1 MFTLQKYMPRQGTR
15 LLFCHILP
23 CHSQNICHSTT
34 YGAWAYNFYKRKNGL
49 FLQREHSLYYLC
61 LYTPNSKIRD
71 MKENS
76 SIIELFFHLIRCG
89 IGKQRELPYTPSHD
103 EWQELF
109 EIAKKQTLVGIVFA
123 AAEQLPPQQRPPK
136 ETILQLFT
144 LCENIKKQNSE
155 LDKKCAIVSAKFKSE
170 GFDNCILKGQ
180 GIAQLYPNPSL
191 RTPGD
196 IDIWLGGSDKKII
209 EYVRKHI
216 PDSLPTYHHID
227 FPILPGLE
235 IEAHYRPSWLYNPIT
250 NRRLQRYFETVAQE
264 QFGNEIT
271 TANGSFP
278 VPTVAFNRIYILLHI
293 YRHLF
298 QEGIG
303 LRQLLDYYFVLD
315 HGFSQ
320 EEREECAMRL
330 KEFGLEKFAA
340 ATTYILQ
347 EKFGLERE
355 KHIVPSD
362 SKRGEFLLNEV
373 MTAGNFGQYDTR
385 YSIVSKE
392 NEFAHFLNSMKRI
405 ARLIFQ
411 YPGET
416 LWSPYFKI
424 WHYFWRKRH

>member
-1 MFTLQKYMPRQGTR
+1 
-15 LLFCHILP
+15 
-23 CHSQNICHSTT
+23 
-34 YGAWAYNFYKRKNGL
+34 
-49 FLQREHSLYYLC
+49 
-61 LYTPNSKIRD
+61 

-89 IGKQRELPYTPSHD
+89 IGRQGELPHTPSHD
-103 EWQELF
+103 EWKELF
-109 EIAKKQTLVGIVFA
+109 EIAKKQTLAGIAFA
-123 AAEQLPPQQRPPK
+123 AVERLPQQQRPPK
-136 ETILQLFT
+136 EIILQLYT
-144 LCENIKKQNSE
+144 LCDRIKRENCE
-155 LDKKCAIVSAKFKSE
+155 LDKKADAVSQKFRSE
-170 GFDNCILKGQ
+170 GFNNCILKGQ

-196 IDIWLGGSDKKII
+196 IDIWLGGGDKKII

-216 PDSLPTYHHID
+216 PNSLPTYHHID

-235 IEAHYRPSWLYNPIT
+235 IEVHYRPSWLYNPFA
-250 NRRLQRYFETVAQE
+250 NKRLQRFFEENAAT
-264 QFGNEIT
+264 QFGNNIT
-271 TANGSFP
+271 TTGGSSFP
-278 VPTVAFNRIYILLHI
+278 VPTVAFNRVYILLHI

-303 LRQLLDYYFVLD
+303 LRQLLDYYFVLN

-320 EEREECAMRL
+320 EEGKECAKTL
-330 KEFGLEKFAA
+330 KELGLEKFAA

-355 KHIVPSD
+355 KQIIAPD
-362 SKRGEFLLNEV
+362 NRRGEFLLNEV
-373 MTAGNFGQYDTR
+373 MTAGNFGKYDTR
-385 YSIVSKE
+385 YSMVSKE

-411 YPGET
+411 YPNET

>member
-1 MFTLQKYMPRQGTR
+1 M
-15 LLFCHILP
+15 
-23 CHSQNICHSTT
+23 
-34 YGAWAYNFYKRKNGL
+34 
-49 FLQREHSLYYLC
+49 YYLC
-61 LYTPNSKIRD
+61 LQTPNSKKLD
-71 MKENS
+71 MKESS

-103 EWQELF
+103 EWQKLF
-109 EIAKKQTLVGIVFA
+109 EIAKKQTLAGIAFTAV
-123 AAEQLPPQQRPPK
+123 ERLPQQQRPPK
-136 ETILQLFT
+136 EIILQLYT

-170 GFDNCILKGQ
+170 GFNNCILKGQ

-196 IDIWLGGSDKKII
+196 IDIWLGGSEKEII
-209 EYVRKHI
+209 EYVKKYL
-216 PDSLPTYHHID
+216 PNSLPIYHHID

-235 IEAHYRPSWLYNPIT
+235 IEVHYRPSWLYNPFA
-250 NRRLQRYFETVAQE
+250 NKRLQRFFEENAAT
-264 QFGNEIT
+264 QFGNSIT
-271 TANGSFP
+271 TTGGCSFP
-278 VPTVAFNRIYILLHI
+278 VPTVAFNRVYILLHI

-320 EEREECAMRL
+320 EEGKECAKTL
-330 KEFGLEKFAA
+330 KELGLEKFAA

-355 KHIVPSD
+355 KQIIAPD
-362 SKRGEFLLNEV
+362 NRRGEFLLNEV
-373 MTAGNFGQYDTR
+373 MTAGNFGKYDTR
-385 YSIVSKE
+385 YSMVSKE

-411 YPGET
+411 YPSET